1 MKNRFKE
8 LTAFILASFLL
19 FCLVTPCLAEE
30 EEPEDEGMWDK
41 VTTKVSDTVSSVQ
54 NYVFGNNEEDLE
66 EEPEEEESTST
77 QPVQITK
84 NTKLRLQK
92 NFVVMLLVELTI

>member
-30 EEPEDEGMWDK
+30 EEPEDEGMWEK
-41 VTTKVSDTVSSVQ
+41 
-54 NYVFGNNEEDLE
+54 
-66 EEPEEEESTST
+66 
-77 QPVQITK
+77 
-84 NTKLRLQK
+84 
-92 NFVVMLLVELTI
+92 